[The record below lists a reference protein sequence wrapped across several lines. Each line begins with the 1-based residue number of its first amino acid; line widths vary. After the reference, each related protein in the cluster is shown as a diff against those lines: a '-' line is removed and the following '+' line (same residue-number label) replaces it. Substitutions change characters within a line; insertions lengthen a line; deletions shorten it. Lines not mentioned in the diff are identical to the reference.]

1 MITMTK
7 INWLAMLVLSSLL
20 IFSGCRTMPGGDTV
34 NPSNP
39 VTWGRQALETLPTP
53 TFESL
58 EVYTHDLS
66 ATGIA
71 LLIIKYPDARIPLRV
86 VSDTALSILEEEN
99 ISMLDL
105 IALSQTLDEI
115 KDGKVKQ
122 YLDIAWTLLELN
134 GVIRRDDL
142 TSYLT
147 VREQRLVIAMFH
159 GIKLGTGLA
168 DERERILNGRGP
180 RYTVAK

>member
-1 MITMTK
+1 MK
-7 INWLAMLVLSSLL
+7 ISWIAMLLLSSLL
-20 IFSGCRTMPGGDTV
+20 IFGGCRTFPGGDTV

-39 VTWGRQALETLPTP
+39 VTWGRQALDDLPEP

-71 LLIIKYPDARIPLRV
+71 LLLIKYPDARVPLRV
-86 VSDTALSILEEEN
+86 LSDSALSILEEEN

-105 IALSQTLDEI
+105 VALSQTLDEI
-115 KDGKVKQ
+115 KDGQVKQ
-122 YLDIAWTLLELN
+122 YLDIAWMLLEMN

-147 VREQRLVIAMFH
+147 VREQRLVIALFH
-159 GIKLGTGLA
+159 GIRLGTGVA
-168 DERERILNGRGP
+168 EVRERILNGRGP
-180 RYTVAK
+180 RYTVAR